1 MISTGNIK
9 LINFLIKQLF
19 LIIIN
24 NNGKINLKIVF
35 SNIKEFDVVLHK
47 KIYHLYRLIFK
58 PIYLSVH
65 GNVLE

>member
-19 LIIIN
+19 LIIIKN
-24 NNGKINLKIVF
+24 YAKINMKTVI
-35 SNIKEFDVVLHK
+35 SNIREFDIVLHN

-58 PIYLSVH
+58 QFI
-65 GNVLE
+65 